1 MKDYSTNNILNIAL
15 TGHAATGKTTL
26 SEAMAFNGGLVH
38 KMGNIG
44 EGTTIS
50 DYRENEI
57 NNQHSISLSLL
68 NFEWLEKNGNLSK
81 EEMLPVFNM
90 GIGFVICVSVED
102 VDATLSLLQNEGEKP
117 RVIGRVVR
125 GNRNVILE

>member
-1 MKDYSTNNILNIAL
+1 MKKIMLP
-15 TGHAATGKTTL
+15 
-26 SEAMAFNGGLVH
+26 V
-38 KMGNIG
+38 
-44 EGTTIS
+44 
-50 DYRENEI
+50 
-57 NNQHSISLSLL
+57 Q
-68 NFEWLEKNGNLSK
+68 LEKNGNLSK